1 MIKKKKTTRENQND
15 RREHLNKKNLLGIGF
30 HIWRQFDDPY
40 YTGFAAQIAYFF
52 FMASMPTMIVLSQ
65 LLGVFDVSL
74 DFIKAW
80 LEKNLTSNISNFV
93 LSLLSAPSVKLTNVF
108 MIILALWAASSL
120 EFSLARL
127 TSYTLTEGS
136 YRFNFWSERIKAIPT
151 ALLSLVAVAFTLVI
165 FVYGENL
172 FSTFTSSPKIAK
184 VLLALRVPIVIGLFF
199 AMLLMNY
206 YILPRVRVPLR
217 CVIPGAIVACAGIM
231 IITFG
236 YAFYISYIANY
247 NILYGAFA
255 NMVALMLW
263 FYLISW
269 VLCIGMMFNKA
280 WDDVMKKNR
289 LTKDKMVEYLE
300 KQMGGEEKYDYK
312 KFIVMDE
319 DKGDPENMSI
329 AMKMS
334 KQFVDGYDPS
344 EDKAKRAEAEEKAS
358 EEEKKMSEEG
368 EDND

>member
-1 MIKKKKTTRENQND
+1 MRKKKTKKQNEQK
-15 RREHLNKKNLLGIGF
+15 EHLNKKNFLGIGF

-74 DFIKAW
+74 DFIKSW
-80 LEKNLTSNISNFV
+80 LERNVSSNMSAFV
-93 LSLLSAPSVKLTNVF
+93 VNLLSASSVRLTNVF
-108 MIILALWAASSL
+108 MIVLALWAASSL

-136 YRFNFWSERIKAIPT
+136 YRFNFWTERIKSIPT
-151 ALLSLVAVAFTLVI
+151 ALLSLLAVAFTLVI

-172 FSTFTSSPKIAK
+172 FTTFASTLRFARI
-184 VLLALRVPIVIGLFF
+184 LLVLRVPIAIGLFF
-199 AMLLMNY
+199 AMLLVNY
-206 YILPRVRVPLR
+206 YILPRVRVPLK
-217 CVIPGAIVACAGIM
+217 CVIPGAVVACIGIM
-231 IITFG
+231 IITFV
-236 YAFYISYIANY
+236 YSFYIGYIANY

-255 NMVALMLW
+255 NIVALMLW

-280 WDDVMKKNR
+280 WDEVMKKNR

-300 KQMGGEEKYDYK
+300 KQLGEEKYDYK
-312 KFIVMDE
+312 KFIVMDD
-319 DKGDPENMSI
+319 DKDDKDNMTI
-329 AMKMS
+329 AVKMS
-334 KQFVDGYDPS
+334 KHFVDGYDPAA
-344 EDKAKRAEAEEKAS
+344 DKLKREENEKKAS
-358 EEEKKMSEEG
+358 EEGEKNG
-368 EDND
+368 GRD